1 MYLKYKYMNGKLLN
15 VAEMEASF
23 FLRNCLKPN
32 KENKNH
38 KSNLHPQP
46 PKGKH
51 LKFLQLKKK
60 RIQNPSYRKRENNH
74 RCWENSERRCLQCT
88 SQKIQWRTLSKTD
101 GSKLNN
107 VGNIE
112 EQYTKLTLR
121 SPVARHLWL
130 MQLLLRECEEHVLR
144 CISKNWRIS
153 LCNSQKWVRG
163 L

>member
-1 MYLKYKYMNGKLLN
+1 MNGKLLN

-88 SQKIQWRTLSKTD
+88 SQKIQ
-101 GSKLNN
+101 
-107 VGNIE
+107 
-112 EQYTKLTLR
+112 
-121 SPVARHLWL
+121 
-130 MQLLLRECEEHVLR
+130 
-144 CISKNWRIS
+144 
-153 LCNSQKWVRG
+153 
-163 L
+163 

>member
-1 MYLKYKYMNGKLLN
+1 MNGKLLN

-60 RIQNPSYRKRENNH
+60 EYKILPTEREK
-74 RCWENSERRCLQCT
+74 T
-88 SQKIQWRTLSKTD
+88 ITDVGKIQRED
-101 GSKLNN
+101 VFNAH
-107 VGNIE
+107 
-112 EQYTKLTLR
+112 LR
-121 SPVARHLWL
+121 KSS
-130 MQLLLRECEEHVLR
+130 EEHSR
-144 CISKNWRIS
+144 KQTDQN
-153 LCNSQKWVRG
+153 
-163 L
+163 